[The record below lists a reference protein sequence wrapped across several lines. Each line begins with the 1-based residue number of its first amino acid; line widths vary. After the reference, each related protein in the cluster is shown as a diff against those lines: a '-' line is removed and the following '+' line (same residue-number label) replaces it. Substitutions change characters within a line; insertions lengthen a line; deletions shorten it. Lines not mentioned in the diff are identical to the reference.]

1 MKTKKK
7 KSVFKTK
14 NYVAYFFLLPWLIGL
29 FLFVI
34 YPVIYT
40 FFLSFNSVVSN
51 ISGWTNTWIGF
62 RNYETAFFRNT
73 DFTPLIL
80 DFIVLELTY
89 VPTIIIVSFILS
101 MLLNTNIK
109 FRAGFRMI
117 YFFPVVVLSGP
128 VLSQLMGSNSTQIIQ
143 ADTIIIF
150 RMVEQYSRGFAR
162 ILSGI
167 FENFTIILWFTGIP
181 IVLFLNG
188 LQKINS
194 QLYEAAQIDGAN
206 SWQILWK
213 ITIPNMKST
222 ALVVSIYSVV
232 QLAILEINPIYGYLV
247 GNINDNYATG
257 MGFSA
262 SLVMVYSIIV
272 IALVGL
278 AFLVLKNREKVEYEM
293 GIRERRTKQAEKLRK
308 LQHRKNQTVKE
319 YAIETWNK
327 IKNLTQR
334 KKKEVDAHDNETN
347 LNEN

>member
-1 MKTKKK
+1 MKKK
-7 KSVFKTK
+7 KNISVYKK
-14 NYVAYFFLLPWLIGL
+14 HNRAAYFFLLPWLIGL

-34 YPVIYT
+34 YPVFYT
-40 FFLSFNSVVSN
+40 VFLSFNRVTSD
-51 ISGWTNTWIGF
+51 ITGWSNTWIGF

-80 DFIVLELTY
+80 NFLTLELTY
-89 VPTIIIVSFILS
+89 VPTIIIVAFILS
-101 MLLNTNIK
+101 LLLNTNIK

-128 VLSQLMGSNSTQIIQ
+128 VLTQLMGSNSTQIIQ
-143 ADTIIIF
+143 ADSIIIF
-150 RMVEQYSRGFAR
+150 RMVESYSRPLAR

-167 FENFTIILWFTGIP
+167 FENFAVILWFTGIP

-222 ALVVSIYSVV
+222 ALVVAVYSIV

-247 GNINDNYATG
+247 GNINANYATG
-257 MGFSA
+257 LGFSA
-262 SLVMVYSIIV
+262 ALVMVYSLIV
-272 IALVGL
+272 ILIVGL
-278 AFLVLKNREKVEYEM
+278 AFFILKERDKVEYEM
-293 GIRERRTKQAEKLRK
+293 GIRERRQKQAEKLRK
-308 LQHRKNQTVKE
+308 LQHKKNQTVKE
-319 YAIETWNK
+319 YFTETWHK
-327 IKNLTQR
+327 VKRVLP
-334 KKKEVDAHDNETN
+334 KKKEVSQHDNQTDIN
-347 LNEN
+347 

>member
-1 MKTKKK
+1 MKTKKQ
-7 KSVFKTK
+7 KSAFKTH
-14 NYVAYFFLLPWLIGL
+14 NRAAYYFLIPWLIGIM
-29 FLFVI
+29 LFVV
-34 YPVIYT
+34 YPVFYTIY
-40 FFLSFNSVVSN
+40 LSFNSVVSD
-51 ISGWTNTWIGF
+51 ITGWTNTWIGF
-62 RNYETAFFRNT
+62 ANYETAFFRNT
-73 DFTPLIL
+73 DFTPLVL
-80 DFIVLELTY
+80 DFLVLELTY

-101 MLLNTNIK
+101 LLLNTNIK

-128 VLSQLMGSNSTQIIQ
+128 VLSQLMGTNSTSIIQ

-150 RMVEQYSRGFAR
+150 RMVEQYSRFLAE

-167 FENFTIILWFTGIP
+167 FSNFAVILWFTGIP

-222 ALVVSIYSVV
+222 ALVVAIYSVV

-247 GNINDNYATG
+247 SNINQNYASG
-257 MGFSA
+257 LGFS
-262 SLVMVYSIIV
+262 SSIVMVYSIIV

-278 AFLVLKNREKVEYEM
+278 AFFVLKERDKVEYEM
-293 GIRERRTKQAEKLRK
+293 GIRERREKQAEKLRR
-308 LQHRKNQTVKE
+308 LQLKKNQTVKE
-319 YAIETWNK
+319 YATVTWNK
-327 IKNLTQR
+327 IKR
-334 KKKEVDAHDNETN
+334 IIPKKKEVKQDDSETE